1 MGIEAAIVAQ
11 VASGVISGIA
21 ASRAGKAQQKL
32 FKEQAELV
40 RKEAKRDAGRLRLRH
55 KADNARIKLQAF
67 KQGVAVQGSIA
78 NTLATNENLQDEEAR
93 AIIARGN
100 AQSSLLITQGI
111 NARNEGRAALLSGI
125 ISGVSQGLSTIVLTS
140 TLNNLSTIQP
150 DSGTKSLIQPAGTFD
165 KFGGVDKISDVFLGT
180 N

>member
-67 KQGVAVQGSIA
+67 KQDVAVQGSIA
-78 NTLATNENLQDEEAR
+78 NNLATNEN
-93 AIIARGN
+93 
-100 AQSSLLITQGI
+100 
-111 NARNEGRAALLSGI
+111 
-125 ISGVSQGLSTIVLTS
+125 
-140 TLNNLSTIQP
+140 
-150 DSGTKSLIQPAGTFD
+150 
-165 KFGGVDKISDVFLGT
+165 
-180 N
+180 